1 METSVTVKRKHIK
14 SYTLFFF
21 TLSLCANECLADI
34 HWSCLAQYADGNFDL
49 HNWLETVII
58 LSKPSF
64 MLLVYANIRRQKEL
78 PFFEFLDL
86 SCDEISFQ
94 YLS

>member
-1 METSVTVKRKHIK
+1 M
-14 SYTLFFF
+14 
-21 TLSLCANECLADI
+21 
-34 HWSCLAQYADGNFDL
+34 AQYADGNFDL

-64 MLLVYANIRRQKEL
+64 MLLVYAIIRRQKEL

>member
-58 LSKPSF
+58 LGKPSF